1 MRFFLFS
8 AEDEKLTPCD
18 LGVTPSKYAEI
29 VQSLLFQGLDR
40 ATVSGVSVYLAECC
54 EAFEA

>member
-1 MRFFLFS
+1 MRFFLMS

-18 LGVTPSKYAEI
+18 LGLTPSKYAEF
-29 VQSLLFQGLDR
+29 VQSLLLQGITR
-40 ATVSGVSVYLAECC
+40 ATIGGVPVKLAVCV